1 MANFSAS
8 VWCENFSQQQSATDV
23 KPHADGQTLAITGI
37 TGQVGGVVATTLLA
51 AGQTVRAVVRS
62 ADKGKIWAAQGCA
75 VAVAEMSDARALAA
89 AFAGADGVFIL
100 LPPNFAPST
109 GFPEAVTIVAALR
122 TALEDAHPGKIVCL
136 STIGAQASQP
146 NLLTQLQIMEQAL
159 RRLSMPMAFLRAAWF
174 MENAAS
180 DVEPAVR
187 TGVVQSFLQPLDK
200 PFPMVATADAG
211 RVAAELLQQ
220 SWSGRK
226 VVELEGPHR
235 ITPNEIAA
243 TFSKVLGRGVKTQ
256 AVPREKWEALFRAQG
271 VANPMPGMRML
282 DGLNEGWIEFEGGEA
297 GVRKGTV
304 PLETVLRDLVARQK

>member
-1 MANFSAS
+1 MRGCLGGDERRQSTGGRIRRRR
-8 VWCENFSQQQSATDV
+8 WCV
-23 KPHADGQTLAITGI
+23 
-37 TGQVGGVVATTLLA
+37 
-51 AGQTVRAVVRS
+51 
-62 ADKGKIWAAQGCA
+62 
-75 VAVAEMSDARALAA
+75 
-89 AFAGADGVFIL
+89 IL

-187 TGVVQSFLQPLDK
+187 TGVVQSFPQPLDK

-243 TFSKVLGRGVKTQ
+243 TFSKVLGPERQDAGGP
-256 AVPREKWEALFRAQG
+256 AREVG
-271 VANPMPGMRML
+271 S
-282 DGLNEGWIEFEGGEA
+282 
-297 GVRKGTV
+297 TV
-304 PLETVLRDLVARQK
+304 